1 MKSAENNC
9 GEGRN
14 ESALRPHTRHK
25 KVSIWKS
32 YLNFN
37 LQCGDILL
45 NSSRLG
51 LEDFHIRSAKSLF
64 QIYDSCQEFIIFIR

>member
-25 KVSIWKS
+25 K
-32 YLNFN
+32 
-37 LQCGDILL
+37 
-45 NSSRLG
+45 
-51 LEDFHIRSAKSLF
+51 SLDMKKLF
-64 QIYDSCQEFIIFIR
+64 EF

>member
-25 KVSIWKS
+25 KVSI
-32 YLNFN
+32 
-37 LQCGDILL
+37 
-45 NSSRLG
+45 
-51 LEDFHIRSAKSLF
+51 
-64 QIYDSCQEFIIFIR
+64 